1 MQLVR
6 LAASVMSS
14 FVASTA
20 SDHHDH
26 EIFRLRT
33 EDQSWEGLLREWEQ
47 QCVLLGEDFSNYEL
61 EPISVVK
68 ELATR
73 AIKTDACVCA
83 YHNGTMHAA
92 ICQINVATLPVIRDR
107 S

>member
-1 MQLVR
+1 MTTK
-6 LAASVMSS
+6 
-14 FVASTA
+14 F
-20 SDHHDH
+20 
-26 EIFRLRT
+26 IRLRT

-61 EPISVVK
+61 EPINVVK
-68 ELATR
+68 ELATG

-92 ICQINVATLPVIRDR
+92 ICQIKCCYSSGLYWTGHESQNDVSCATL
-107 S
+107 